1 MSYRQKQHGGLL
13 DGINKPQVAVY
24 CRSHIL
30 TSADQKVTPW
40 LVPIMLSIIHHTY
53 SYPSQ
58 HMLLH
63 KESVYHTYVL
73 SIAICNLQSMQLH
86 PTSSWMVVSL
96 TLQSFALDHRPSH
109 PQRNAHRS
117 NCSAMHHRAVLWS
130 TIAVQSA
137 DGSYLSIMYTIHI
150 CTMYY
155 HCTAQQHYRV
165 RMVDGSYLSIIF
177 TIHI

>member
-1 MSYRQKQHGGLL
+1 MFMSHRQKQHGGLL
-13 DGINKPQVAVY
+13 DGINKPQLAVH

-63 KESVYHTYVL
+63 KESVYHTCVHR
-73 SIAICNLQSMQLH
+73 IAICNLQSLH
-86 PTSSWMVVSL
+86 PTTTTWMVVSL

-117 NCSAMHHRAVLWS
+117 NCSAMHHRALLQC
-130 TIAVQSA
+130 TIAVQ
-137 DGSYLSIMYTIHI
+137 
-150 CTMYY
+150 
-155 HCTAQQHYRV
+155 R
-165 RMVDGSYLSIIF
+165 VDGSYLSIIF